1 MKNEE
6 LIDKILD
13 YRVKYDLSQIEFAK
27 LCKVTTQTI
36 SNIERGRQNPT
47 KFTLRKILNI
57 IEEQ

>member
-13 YRVKYDLSQIEFAK
+13 YRAKYDLSQIEFAK

-36 SNIERGRQNPT
+36 SNIECGRQNPT
-47 KFTLRKILNI
+47 KFTLRKILNV
-57 IEEQ
+57 IEKQ